1 MQEKDKSRK
10 ATNLEELFFYALYGW
25 NAYLDFGFIPKSIA
39 NNTYKLTGY
48 KVFGY
53 KLRLNTSGLKHIL
66 SRHMFEKSSDQRALT
81 IDDITNISTV
91 LKHCTVIR
99 RGNKPN
105 SIVYEKHFPN
115 TKETHVFVV
124 EIDAL
129 RCLVLGKSYWIK
141 TFHLMCKPESERPKR
156 R

>member
-1 MQEKDKSRK
+1 MQEKDRSRK

-25 NAYLDFGFIPKSIA
+25 NAHIDFGFIPKVIA
-39 NNTYKLTGY
+39 NNTFKQTGY

-53 KLRLNTSGLKHIL
+53 KLLLNTSGLKHIL

-81 IDDITNISTV
+81 IEDISNISSI
-91 LKHCTVIR
+91 LKHCTLIR
-99 RGNKPN
+99 RGNKPD

-124 EIDAL
+124 EIDPL
-129 RCLVLGKSYWIK
+129 HRLVLGKSYWIK
-141 TFHLMCKPESERPKR
+141 TSHLMCKPETKRPKR